1 MRGSSDGYNL
11 RSAWYHHEILDF
23 IARGQIGELAILR
36 LSHQT
41 PGLMP
46 TEGHGPEGPPFH
58 DCGMHYVDVARWYAG
73 SEYDRWHAQGI
84 RMWAWP
90 KPWWVTAHGQFK
102 NGVVFEIAVG
112 FVYGQLAAQKT
123 EHCGLEAIGTQGLV
137 RMAHNFD
144 EITIDYHGVETSA
157 RKIGPY
163 GGKKLDVLCET
174 FARSL
179 DAGRDMGLPLARDS
193 VIASQVSQAML
204 DFATAEGAPP
214 IGSPDELRRIV
225 AHRQELRSQGSV
237 PHPSIA
243 IG

>member
-1 MRGSSDGYNL
+1 
-11 RSAWYHHEILDF
+11 
-23 IARGQIGELAILR
+23 
-36 LSHQT
+36 
-41 PGLMP
+41 
-46 TEGHGPEGPPFH
+46 
-58 DCGMHYVDVARWYAG
+58 
-73 SEYDRWHAQGI
+73 
-84 RMWAWP
+84 
-90 KPWWVTAHGQFK
+90 VTAHGQFK

-193 VIASQVSQAML
+193 VIASQVSRAML

-214 IGSPDELRRIV
+214 IGSAEELRRIV
-225 AHRQELRSQGSV
+225 AHRQELRSQGSL

-243 IG
+243 I